1 MSEYEEISEVDEPVV
16 VEHIT
21 VVEEP
26 SPVGEMLRFFA
37 LIIILGVVVLVVA
50 ATRPLIFNRIV
61 PAVMGEGI
69 VVTTPDSATDEEAEN
84 INTPEEPSEAES
96 VNGEAGN
103 TNGSSDEGA
112 ATEENPV
119 EETGS
124 SEANAVEATNE
135 GQAETQEGTT
145 GENSEGETAE
155 TTTHTVSQG
164 ETLQKIAS
172 QYGITL
178 QELIAANNLRNPNY
192 IRVGDE
198 LIIPQ
203 KGNNP

>member
-26 SPVGEMLRFFA
+26 SPAGEMLRFFA
-37 LIIILGVVVLVVA
+37 LLVILGVVVLVVA
-50 ATRPLIFNRIV
+50 VTRPLIFNRIV

-69 VVTTPDSATDEEAEN
+69 VVTTPDAATDGEAEN
-84 INTPEEPSEAES
+84 VNTPEEPTGADS
-96 VNGEAGN
+96 VNGEAGD
-103 TNGSSDEGA
+103 TNGSSGEETV
-112 ATEENPV
+112 TEENPV
-119 EETGS
+119 EETDS
-124 SEANAVEATNE
+124 SEGNE
-135 GQAETQEGTT
+135 GETEAQEGTT
-145 GENSEGETAE
+145 DENGGGETAE
-155 TTTHTVSQG
+155 TETITHTVSQG

-178 QELIAANNLRNPNY
+178 QELIAANHLRNPNY

-198 LIIPQ
+198 LIIPP
-203 KGNNP
+203 KGH